1 MVDSKTAAGRR
12 PNLQFAYYD
21 STLPNRLADDI
32 SRSSFSTRP
41 KYLNA
46 LLEKVLSLPMRTSTS
61 SHIDEF
67 FVWVELFESLPTERI
82 WQLAPTQNRNFDQM
96 LKHLL
101 EVALSYYPENPQL
114 SLTVRD
120 IQSHS
125 VEVQQL
131 GSAGYGRWPDTNY
144 RLPAAINDFSS

>member
-1 MVDSKTAAGRR
+1 VVDSKTAAGRR

-82 WQLAPTQNRNFDQM
+82 WQLAQTQNRNFDQM

-114 SLTVRD
+114 SAVARD
-120 IQSHS
+120 VHSHK
-125 VEVQQL
+125 VDIHQPEL
-131 GSAGYGRWPDTNY
+131 ADYGRWSDLNY
-144 RLPAAINDFSS
+144 LPAVRHRSS

>member
-1 MVDSKTAAGRR
+1 MVDSKTAVVSR
-12 PNLQFAYYD
+12 PKLQFSYYD
-21 STLPNRLADDI
+21 STLPDRLAADI
-32 SRSSFSTRP
+32 RSSSFSTRS
-41 KYLNA
+41 KYMNA
-46 LLEKVLSLPMRTSTS
+46 LLEKVLSLPVRTSTS

-114 SLTVRD
+114 SAVARD
-120 IQSHS
+120 VHSHK
-125 VEVQQL
+125 VNIHQPEL
-131 GSAGYGRWPDTNY
+131 ADYGRWSDLNY
-144 RLPAAINDFSS
+144 LPAVRHRSS

>member
-1 MVDSKTAAGRR
+1 MVDFKTAAGRR

-114 SLTVRD
+114 SAVARD
-120 IQSHS
+120 VPSRKVNIHQPEPADYS
-125 VEVQQL
+125 
-131 GSAGYGRWPDTNY
+131 RWSDLNY
-144 RLPAAINDFSS
+144 LPAVRHRSS

>member
-12 PNLQFAYYD
+12 SKLQFAYYD
-21 STLPNRLADDI
+21 STLPNRLAGDI

-46 LLEKVLSLPMRTSTS
+46 LLEKVLSLPMRTSAS

-67 FVWVELFESLPTERI
+67 FAWVELFESLPTERI

-96 LKHLL
+96 VKHLL
-101 EVALSYYPENPQL
+101 EVALSYYPENPRL
-114 SLTVRD
+114 SAVVRD
-120 IQSHS
+120 VPSHK
-125 VEVQQL
+125 VETHQPEL
-131 GSAGYGRWPDTNY
+131 ADYGRWPDTNY
-144 RLPAAINDFSS
+144 LPAVRHHSS